1 MDTNQQIKKQS
12 QKVNRLERRLAIQKL
27 KARRARTRQLIELGG
42 LVVKAKM
49 DGFQK
54 PVVLGAL
61 IDARENIQREP
72 STETLFKAKG
82 DAAFMG
88 FNEGENG

>member
-1 MDTNQQIKKQS
+1 MDTNQKIKKQA
-12 QKVNRLERRLAIQKL
+12 QKVNRLERKLAIQTL
-27 KARRARTRQLIELGG
+27 KERRARTRRLIELGG

-49 DGFQK
+49 DTFAK

-61 IDARENIQREP
+61 IDARENIIRES
-72 STETLFKAKG
+72 STETLFQAKG

-88 FNEGENG
+88 FDEE